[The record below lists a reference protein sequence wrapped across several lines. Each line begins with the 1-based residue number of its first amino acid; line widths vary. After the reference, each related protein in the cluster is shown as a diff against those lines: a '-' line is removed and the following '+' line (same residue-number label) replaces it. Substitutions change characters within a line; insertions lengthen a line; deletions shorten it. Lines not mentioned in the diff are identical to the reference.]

1 MQSTIQSYTPSR
13 VKIQAGYVLTTLIAL
28 FMVFDAVIHI
38 LKPAPVVEA
47 FAKLGYSLSVSAW
60 LGVLVLCCVALY
72 VFPRTAVLG
81 AILLTGYFGGAVA
94 THVRVGNPLFECIFP
109 VLFGVVVWA
118 GIYLRD
124 PRVGELIPIRK

>member
-1 MQSTIQSYTPSR
+1 MQSTIQISTPS
-13 VKIQAGYVLTTLIAL
+13 KAKLWTGYILTTLIAL

-47 FAKLGYSLSVSAW
+47 FAQLGYSLSVSVW
-60 LGVLVLCCVALY
+60 LGGLVLCCVALY

-109 VLFGVVVWA
+109 VLFGVVTWT

-124 PRVGELIPIRK
+124 PRLGELIPIRK

>member
-1 MQSTIQSYTPSR
+1 MQSM
-13 VKIQAGYVLTTLIAL
+13 IQAAPSKTKVWTGYVATTLIAL
-28 FMVFDAVIHI
+28 FMVFDGVIHI
-38 LKPAPVVEA
+38 VKPAAVVEA
-47 FAKLGYSLSVSAW
+47 FAQLGYSLGVSAW
-60 LGVLVLCCVALY
+60 LGVLVLCCVVLY

-109 VLFGVVVWA
+109 VLFGVVTWA

-124 PRVGELIPIRK
+124 TRLGELIPIRK

>member
-1 MQSTIQSYTPSR
+1 MQSTIEVNAPSKAR
-13 VKIQAGYVLTTLIAL
+13 LWAGYASTTLITL
-28 FMVFDAVIHI
+28 FMVFDGVMHI
-38 LKPAPVVEA
+38 TKPAPVVEV
-47 FAKLGYSLSVSAW
+47 FEQLGYSLSVSVS

-94 THVRVGNPLFECIFP
+94 THVRVGNQLFECIFP
-109 VLFGVVVWA
+109 VLSGVVTWA

-124 PRVGELIPIRK
+124 TRLDELIPIRK